1 MSQETPDATGSE
13 GPGAARQRFAAM
25 VAHELRG
32 PLTAALGQAEMLVLM
47 TGDSRAD
54 PAVAGIA
61 RDIHSAV
68 EAMAAS
74 IDDVLLTTAGPGQL
88 EVVPVFLAEALAEGL
103 PDDPQLA
110 ALAAPLVQAPQV
122 RGDPNLVAR
131 ALAELVRNGRAPS
144 NGREQPQLNVRADGT
159 DVIVDFTDSGPPI
172 LREERAAALDR
183 LDRKPGGLR
192 SHRNPA
198 LGLTV
203 ARVLAEAM
211 GGSLTIDD
219 ARDGGCVFRLRLP
232 AA

>member
-1 MSQETPDATGSE
+1 MSQETAGAVEPDQR
-13 GPGAARQRFAAM
+13 GAARRRFAGM

-47 TGDSRAD
+47 TADSGAD

-61 RDIHSAV
+61 RDIHAAM
-68 EAMAAS
+68 EAIAAS
-74 IDDVLLTTAGPGQL
+74 IDDVLLATSGPGRVEL
-88 EVVPVFLAEALAEGL
+88 GPVFLAEALAEGL
-103 PDDPQLA
+103 PEDAYLA
-110 ALAAPLVQAPQV
+110 TLAAPLRQAPQV
-122 RGDPNLVAR
+122 RGDRRLVAR
-131 ALAELVRNGRAPS
+131 VLAELVRNGRAPS
-144 NGREQPQLNVRADGT
+144 NGREQPLLTVRAEGAG
-159 DVIVDFTDSGPPI
+159 VIVDFTDSGPPI
-172 LREERAAALDR
+172 LPEERAAALDR

-211 GGSLTIDD
+211 RGSLEIDD
-219 ARDGGCVFRLRLP
+219 AAGGGCVFRLRMP